1 MKLIVLQDTS
11 GWRAGGWSKTDM
23 VLELGGI
30 LKAKDAFHAS
40 SSFKPPPV
48 HKLFSKLEFIRGG
61 SGVHAQQLEET
72 NAAEAGQQ
80 HFDEDETL
88 DTYTRSIT
96 KEQQGGWLD
105 SDDIE
110 DFD

>member
-1 MKLIVLQDTS
+1 
-11 GWRAGGWSKTDM
+11 M

-30 LKAKDAFHAS
+30 LKAKDALHA
-40 SSFKPPPV
+40 SSFKPPLT
-48 HKLFSKLEFIRGG
+48 HKLFSKLEFIREG
-61 SGVHAQQLEET
+61 SSVHAQQLEES
-72 NAAEAGQQ
+72 NIAEAGQ

-88 DTYTRSIT
+88 DTYTYPMT

>member
-1 MKLIVLQDTS
+1 MKLIVLQDTT

-30 LKAKDAFHAS
+30 LKAKDASCIS
-40 SSFKPPPV
+40 SSFKPPPI
-48 HKLFSKLEFIRGG
+48 HKLFSKIEFIRGG
-61 SGVHAQQLEET
+61 NSAHAQQLEES
-72 NAAEAGQQ
+72 NIAEPEEY
-80 HFDEDETL
+80 FVEDETL
-88 DTYTRSIT
+88 DTCTRSMT

>member
-1 MKLIVLQDTS
+1 MKLIVLQDTT

-30 LKAKDAFHAS
+30 LKAKDASHTS

-48 HKLFSKLEFIRGG
+48 HKLFSKFEFVRGG
-61 SGVHAQQLEET
+61 SSVHAQKLEELSI
-72 NAAEAGQQ
+72 AEAGQY
-80 HFDEDETL
+80 FEEDETL
-88 DTYTRSIT
+88 YITRSMT

>member
-1 MKLIVLQDTS
+1 V
-11 GWRAGGWSKTDM
+11 

-30 LKAKDAFHAS
+30 LKAKDAIQSPAF
-40 SSFKPPPV
+40 SSFKPPPI
-48 HKLFSKLEFIRGG
+48 HKLFSRLEFIRGG
-61 SGVHAQQLEET
+61 SDVYAQQLEESDI
-72 NAAEAGQQ
+72 AESGQQ
-80 HFDEDETL
+80 HFDEDEAPN
-88 DTYTRSIT
+88 TYTR